1 METLKVR
8 IRKDFAPLNVAVSI
22 VNLNPQGSP
31 MLQRYTERTQT
42 YEPNHS
48 LTPLVL
54 GIQSEFIAKESDN
67 STVEYSNADLAE
79 IKWLLDGVDITT
91 LSDWKQGTD
100 YTISTASE
108 TKGQITINKNF
119 TSGYHH
125 DLQFTAVL
133 PDKRLGTRI
142 QISSDPVTI
151 GCDSSSEDKYSMDF
165 GEDTSIL
172 YNPFEDLL
180 LLYDYKVAHGI
191 AVNDTEKEKAEASMG
206 SYKRTIPIHVYRGS
220 TAATGYRLSLF
231 QVDEAG
237 NKTLVQKSP
246 ISAVTDNETE
256 VIEFTPTQLTMDLRL
271 ITAQSYAITAYS
283 IQDGRELCEKQF
295 TVSRTYPVYRLQPIN
310 GGAIEQ
316 GQTSHY
322 SEVQCTSNGHV
333 VSYPERVLKIDWY
346 TDTANKTGAGS
357 HGEGDKVDI
366 KLADTGIG
374 NTYEDDWMDIYNK
387 SEQKEA
393 MALATDS
400 DGTIMTD
407 DDGQPYIFN

>member
-1 METLKVR
+1 METFKVR

-22 VNLNPQGSP
+22 VNINPQGSP
-31 MLQRYTERTQT
+31 MLQRYTERTQS

-54 GIQSEFIAKESDN
+54 DIQSKFTAKESDN
-67 STVEYSNADLAE
+67 SVVEYTNADLAE

-100 YTISTASE
+100 YTISTANE

-125 DLQFTAVL
+125 DLQFTAVM

-142 QISSDPVTI
+142 QVSSDPVTI

-191 AVNDTEKEKAEASMG
+191 AVSDAEKMKAEASMD

-220 TAATGYRLSLF
+220 TAITTGYRVSLF
-231 QVDEAG
+231 QVDETG
-237 NKTLVQKSP
+237 NKTLVQS
-246 ISAVTDNETE
+246 SAESLDNESE
-256 VIEFTPTQLTMDLRL
+256 VIELTPTKLILDLRL
-271 ITAQSYAITAYS
+271 ITSRSYAITAFS
-283 IQDGRELCEKQF
+283 LIDDRELCEKQF

-310 GGAIEQ
+310 GGSIEQ

-346 TDTANKTGAGS
+346 TDTASKTGAGS

-374 NTYEDDWMDIYNK
+374 DTYDDDWMDIYNK

-407 DDGQPYIFN
+407 EDGQPYIFN

>member
-22 VNLNPQGSP
+22 VNLNPQGAP
-31 MLQRYTERTQT
+31 MLQRYTERTQS

-54 GIQSEFIAKESDN
+54 GIQSKFSAKESDN
-67 STVEYSNADLAE
+67 SVVEYTNADMAE

-100 YTISTASE
+100 YTISTANE

-142 QISSDPVTI
+142 QVSSDPVTI

-172 YNPFEDLL
+172 YNPFEDMQ

-191 AVNDTEKEKAEASMG
+191 AVNDTEKEEAEKSMG
-206 SYKRTIPIHVYRGS
+206 SYKRTIPILVYRGS
-220 TAATGYRLSLF
+220 TAANNYRVVLYK
-231 QVDEAG
+231 VDKDG
-237 NKTLVQKSP
+237 NKAQVKDS
-246 ISAVTDNETE
+246 SVSKAADNETE
-256 VIEFTPTQLTMDLRL
+256 VIELTKTQLILDLRL
-271 ITAQSYAITAYS
+271 ITSQSYAITAFS
-283 IQDGRELCEKQF
+283 LIDGRELCEKQF

-310 GGAIEQ
+310 GGSIEQ

-333 VSYPERVLKIDWY
+333 INYPERVLKINWY

-366 KLADTGIG
+366 TLADTGIG
-374 NTYEDDWMDIYNK
+374 DTYDDDWMDIYNK